1 MSDVRRRRR
10 RTIAATVAALLG
22 AIAFAF
28 LVANQQLVE
37 RALIGL
43 FGTVRDP
50 VFATPLLAMTQR
62 HLLIVAVSS
71 ALTLAVGIPLGI
83 WVTRRSGEEFRD
95 IVSAGVDFGQVF
107 PPIAVLALMLP
118 VLGIGLA
125 PAVVALFLYGLLP
138 VVSGVVS
145 GLESVPAAVVDAA
158 RGMGMGRWRVL
169 FTIELPLASPVIVA
183 GVRTSVIIN
192 VGTATVAAATGAG
205 GLGLP
210 IFTGISTQNPGNT
223 LEGAVAV
230 TALALVLDGLLA
242 AVGGWLQPR
251 S

>member
-1 MSDVRRRRR
+1 MTASTRHRNLLATTAV
-10 RTIAATVAALLG
+10 IAGAVAFAALISNQSLIDSALLG
-22 AIAFAF
+22 I
-28 LVANQQLVE
+28 
-37 RALIGL
+37 
-43 FGTVRDP
+43 FGAARDP
-50 VFATPLLAMTQR
+50 VFATPLVVLTQR
-62 HLLIVAVSS
+62 HLLIVAISS
-71 ALTLAVGIPLGI
+71 ALTLGVGIPLGV
-83 WVTRRSGEEFRD
+83 WVTRPSGREFRD

-145 GLESVPAAVVDAA
+145 GLESVPPAVVDAA
-158 RGMGMGRWRVL
+158 RGMGMGRFRVL
-169 FTIELPLASPVIVA
+169 FTIELPLASAVILA

-230 TALALVLDGLLA
+230 TALALMLDAAIAVL
-242 AVGGWLQPR
+242 GGWVRPR
-251 S
+251 G